1 MTIKLETMLHELP
14 LFTDLLNRFDYIKQI
29 IQKNIDEY
37 NPHWLLAN
45 DFSIKA
51 YIQCLTDLNE
61 LTIKEQNSVLAEY
74 AICFDRIHKTH
85 VELQEKEFREHQR
98 QQNIRNE
105 IC

>member
-1 MTIKLETMLHELP
+1 MTIKLEKMLHELP

-29 IQKNIDEY
+29 IQENIDEY
-37 NPHWLLAN
+37 NPYELLASSY
-45 DFSIKA
+45 SIKA

-61 LTIKEQNSVLAEY
+61 LTFKEQNTALAEY

-98 QQNIRNE
+98 QQNIRDG